1 LLSVLLSES
10 LYKGDS
16 MHKVI
21 ILGCGNIGFTAA
33 ILLQNSKKYD
43 VTIVARTKKSLLFI
57 KKVAHVKTIQI
68 DLSKKE
74 SYKDILKG
82 FDSVISALPFYLN
95 VLVAKKALKFGL
107 NYFDFTEDVKTT
119 NAIKKIA
126 LNASK
131 NQVFIPQ
138 CGLAPGFISILAYSL
153 YKQFDEVYSIKMRV
167 GALPK
172 NPSNKILYNLTW
184 STDGLI
190 NEYSNECFA
199 IKDSKLV
206 TIQPLEGLEE
216 FSLDGLEY
224 EAFNTSGGLGTLC
237 ETLKNKTKE
246 LNYKT
251 IRYKGHRHL
260 MDFLINDL
268 LLGKKKR
275 RGILKEILEYAIPTT
290 KQDVVLIFCSV
301 SGMKNGKLKQI
312 TDVRKIYNKTINEQN
327 LSSIQITTASGL
339 CAVLDLFVRGNLK
352 MNGFVKQE
360 DINIDD
366 FLNNSFGKEYEV

>member
-1 LLSVLLSES
+1 
-10 LYKGDS
+10 

-33 ILLQNSKKYD
+33 LLLQNSNKYD
-43 VTIVARTKKSLLFI
+43 VVIVGRNEKSLALAKEFTQ
-57 KKVAHVKTIQI
+57 VKTLKA
-68 DLSKKE
+68 DLSNKKT
-74 SYKDILKG
+74 YKKILKG
-82 FDSVISALPFYLN
+82 YDSVISALPFYLN

-119 NAIKKIA
+119 NSIKKIA
-126 LNASK
+126 KKAQK
-131 NQVFIPQ
+131 NHVFIPQ

-153 YKQFDEVYSIKMRV
+153 YKQFDEVHSIKMRV
-167 GALPK
+167 GALPQ

-199 IKDSKLV
+199 IKNSELV
-206 TIQPLEGLEE
+206 TIQPLEGLEN

-237 ETLKNKTKE
+237 ETLSSKTKE

-275 RGILKEILEYAIPTT
+275 RVILKEILEYAIPTT

-301 SGMKNGKLKQI
+301 TGIKNNKLRQI
-312 TDVRKIYNKTINEQN
+312 TDVRKIYNKIINNQN
-327 LSSIQITTASGL
+327 LSSIQITTAGAL
-339 CAVLDLFVRGNLK
+339 CAVLDLFVDKKLK
-352 MNGFVKQE
+352 HSGFVKQE

-366 FLNNSFGKEYEV
+366 FLANEFGREYVV